1 MQPWTAELRD
11 DQDEALEELRKSRG
25 MNKSQTVRFVVDE
38 WLDRYEAE
46 DDDSE
51 QPEPRPA
58 DSADQN
64 NTNSDI
70 IRGNEPIIIGFAFL
84 LGFQDILSALTTVGG
99 DLGRVLFI
107 VFGLSLSA
115 WIFYDIFWNA
125 NTDSSK
131 VDESTD
137 GVEA

>member
-1 MQPWTAELRD
+1 
-11 DQDEALEELRKSRG
+11 

-115 WIFYDIFWNA
+115 WIFYDIFWNT